1 MSLFQSTLIFPS
13 NGDFRSH
20 VLSMV
25 VVALVKDPD
34 GEGTRDTSQ
43 EQTFIRFGH
52 KWWIIGCG
60 FSLQG
65 HLPTMGVGGGALF
78 SCFFSCGSNMF
89 YLQQFLL
96 IGFVFEMGSSSVVQ
110 PGLEFQ
116 LSCLSLV
123 ITQHLPSSALPL
135 FIGGLFSVFSLEVS
149 HTLWDVFVE
158 SSQDQNSWDSV
169 SFGGGWK
176 NTFWNHCLIFI
187 NQPIWRTS
195 DCFKVF
201 QMANKNQI
209 FFGYNMRFYYMY
221 TTCSFQVRELACSS
235 SQTFISS

>member
-1 MSLFQSTLIFPS
+1 MVDNWVWLLITGTSPY
-13 NGDFRSH
+13 NGS
-20 VLSMV
+20 
-25 VVALVKDPD
+25 
-34 GEGTRDTSQ
+34 
-43 EQTFIRFGH
+43 
-52 KWWIIGCG
+52 
-60 FSLQG
+60 
-65 HLPTMGVGGGALF
+65 GGGGTVLLF
-78 SCFFSCGSNMF
+78 LLLWVKHMF
-89 YLQQFLL
+89 YWQQFLL
-96 IGFVFEMGSSSVVQ
+96 IGFVFEMGSSSAAQ

-123 ITQHLPSSALPL
+123 IAQHLPSSALPL
-135 FIGGLFSVFSLEVS
+135 FVGGLFSVFSLEVS

-187 NQPIWRTS
+187 NQPIWLTS

-209 FFGYNMRFYYMY
+209 FFGYNMKFYYMY
-221 TTCSFQVRELACSS
+221 TICSFQVRELACSS
-235 SQTFISS
+235 SQTFISP